1 MRKIHFIFSAIC
13 ISMLFTNCTSRN
25 QKAILSADI
34 ENLGNDTIMI
44 AMAPYNEKL
53 SNEFITIYSKDG
65 KFKLDTLIDKLYYGK
80 IISNQMFE
88 RLPNGEKFLI
98 RSKIID
104 FFILPNEKIELI
116 GNVDDFKT
124 NYQLSGN
131 ILNKEHLKYRESVIQ
146 DIEESSKL
154 MYEIESS
161 YLNNYSDSILRIL
174 EIKERNAYKSY
185 LEKSLKF
192 IKENPNFEYSAFL
205 LLMESKDD
213 IINFFPSLSNN
224 VKKSEFGELI
234 REKIEVWNQ
243 IKIGTEAPDFEYL
256 TFENNDIRLSD
267 YRGKYVVLDFWGSW
281 CGPCKM
287 ETPKVIEFHN
297 ENKEKVELIGIAC
310 RDTKENLEK
319 AVNEFDLKW
328 TQILNSKGQQDLS
341 KKFGIKGFPTK
352 IIINPSG
359 IIEGIYLGVKDD
371 FFIKMDELLSKEKTT
386 ANKKYS
392 ACRN

>member
-1 MRKIHFIFSAIC
+1 MRKIHLILSVIC
-13 ISMLFTNCTSRN
+13 ISILFANCTNRD
-25 QKAILSADI
+25 QKAMLSADI

-44 AMAPYNEKL
+44 AMAPYDEKL
-53 SNEFITIYSKDG
+53 SNEFITIYSKEG
-65 KFKLDTLIDKLYYGK
+65 KFKLDTLIDKLYFGK
-80 IISNQMFE
+80 ILSNQMFE
-88 RLPNGEKFLI
+88 KLPNGEKFLI

-104 FFILPNEKIELI
+104 FFILPNEKIELT

-131 ILNKEHLKYRESVIQ
+131 ILNEEHIKYRKSVIQ

-161 YLNNYSDSILRIL
+161 YINNSSDSIIRIL
-174 EIKERNAYKSY
+174 ESKERNAYKMY

-213 IINFFPSLSNN
+213 IINFFPSLSDD

-234 REKIEVWNQ
+234 KEKIEVWNQ
-243 IKIGTEAPDFEYL
+243 LKIGSEAPDFEYL
-256 TFENNDIRLSD
+256 TFNNQNIRLSD
-267 YRGKYVVLDFWGSW
+267 HRGKYVVLDFWGSW

-287 ETPKVIEFHN
+287 EIPKLKEFHN

-310 RDTKENLEK
+310 RDTKENWEK
-319 AVNEFDLKW
+319 AVNEYGLKW
-328 TQILNSKGQQDLS
+328 TQILNSKEQQDLS

-359 IIEGIYLGVKDD
+359 IIEEIYVGVKDD
-371 FFIKMDELLSKEKTT
+371 FFIKMDELLNIEK
-386 ANKKYS
+386 S
-392 ACRN
+392 SR